1 MKKEDKVLNIEK
13 LEALLNEYTHFYV
26 TDIAGLN
33 AEVTSTLRRKCFGKE
48 VKLVMVK
55 NTLFRKALEN
65 KGLDYSQ
72 IASAFKGT
80 SAIMFCNTGNVPAK
94 LIKEVNGAK
103 DEFVKLK
110 GAYVEECFYGA
121 DALEALV
128 AVKSKN
134 ELLAEVIALLQSP
147 AKNVISALQSGQNTI
162 HGVLKTL
169 GERPE

>member
-13 LEALLNEYTHFYV
+13 LESLLAEYAHFYV
-26 TDIAGLN
+26 TDITGLN
-33 AEVTSTLRRKCFGKE
+33 AEATSDLRRKSFGKE

-55 NTLFRKALEN
+55 NKLFCKALEK
-65 KGLDYSQ
+65 KGIDYSQ
-72 IASAFKGT
+72 IAEAFHGT
-80 SAIMFCNTGNVPAK
+80 TAIMFCNTGNVPAK
-94 LIKEVNGAK
+94 LIKEVNTPKA
-103 DEFVKLK
+103 EIVKLK

-121 DALEALV
+121 DSLDVLV

-134 ELLAEVIALLQSP
+134 ELIADVIALLQSP

-169 GERPE
+169 GERAE

>member
-1 MKKEDKVLNIEK
+1 M
-13 LEALLNEYTHFYV
+13 

-33 AEVTSTLRRKCFGKE
+33 AEKTSALRRTCFGKE

-55 NTLFRKALEN
+55 NNLFRKALAN
-65 KGLDYSQ
+65 KGVDCSP
-72 IASAFKGT
+72 IAEAFKGT

-94 LIKEVNGAK
+94 LIKGIK
-103 DEFVKLK
+103 DDSVKLK

-121 DALEALV
+121 DALEVLV
-128 AVKSKN
+128 NIKSKN
-134 ELLAEVIALLQSP
+134 ELIADVIALLQSP
-147 AKNVISALQSGQNTI
+147 AKNVISALQSGANTI

>member
-13 LEALLNEYTHFYV
+13 LENLLNEYAHFYV

-33 AEVTSTLRRKCFGKE
+33 AEATSNLRRKSFGKE

-55 NTLFRKALEN
+55 NKLFCKALEK
-65 KGLDYSQ
+65 KGIDYCP
-72 IASAFKGT
+72 IATAFKGT

-94 LIKEVNGAK
+94 LIKEVNGPK
-103 DEFVKLK
+103 DEIVKLK

-121 DALEALV
+121 DSLEALV

-169 GERPE
+169 GERAE

>member
-13 LEALLNEYTHFYV
+13 LEALLGEYAHFYV

-33 AEVTSTLRRKCFGKE
+33 AEKTSALRRTCFNKE
-48 VKLVMVK
+48 IKLVMVK
-55 NTLFRKALEN
+55 NNLFKKALAN
-65 KGLDYSQ
+65 KGIDFEP
-72 IASAFKGT
+72 IAEAFKGT

-94 LIKEVNGAK
+94 LIKGDK
-103 DEFVKLK
+103 DEKVKLK

-121 DALEALV
+121 DQLETLATLE
-128 AVKSKN
+128 SKN
-134 ELLAEVIALLQSP
+134 ELIADIVALLQSP
-147 AKNVISALQSGQNTI
+147 AKNVISALESGKNTI

>member
-13 LEALLNEYTHFYV
+13 LEALLGEYAHFYV

-33 AEVTSTLRRKCFGKE
+33 AEKTSALRRTCFNKE
-48 VKLVMVK
+48 IKLVMVK
-55 NTLFRKALEN
+55 NNLFIKALAR
-65 KGLDYSQ
+65 KGIDVAP
-72 IASAFKGT
+72 IAEAFKGT

-94 LIKEVNGAK
+94 LIKGDK
-103 DEFVKLK
+103 DEKVKLK

-121 DALEALV
+121 DSLEALV
-128 AVKSKN
+128 AIKSKN
-134 ELLAEVIALLQSP
+134 ELIADVIALLQSP
-147 AKNVISALQSGQNTI
+147 AKNVISALQSGAGTI

>member
-1 MKKEDKVLNIEK
+1 MKKEYKVINIEK
-13 LEALLNEYTHFYV
+13 LEALLNEYNHFYV
-26 TDIAGLN
+26 TDITGLN
-33 AEVTSTLRRKCFGKE
+33 AEVTSSLRRKCFGKE

-55 NTLFRKALEN
+55 NTLFCKALEK

-80 SAIMFCNTGNVPAK
+80 SAIMFCNIGNVPAK

>member
-13 LEALLNEYTHFYV
+13 LENLLGEYAHFYV
-26 TDIAGLN
+26 TNIAGLN
-33 AEVTSTLRRKCFGKE
+33 AEKTSALRRECFKQE

-55 NTLFRKALEN
+55 NNLFKKALAN
-65 KGLDYSQ
+65 KGVDCSA
-72 IASAFKGT
+72 IAEAFKGT

-94 LIKEVNGAK
+94 LIKDIK
-103 DEFVKLK
+103 DGSVSLK

-121 DALEALV
+121 DSLETLV
-128 AVKSKN
+128 AIKSKN
-134 ELLAEVIALLQSP
+134 ELIADVIALLQSP
-147 AKNVISALQSGQNTI
+147 AKNVISALQSGASTI

>member
-13 LEALLNEYTHFYV
+13 LEALLDEYAHFYV

-33 AEVTSTLRRKCFGKE
+33 AEQTSALRRECFKKE

-55 NTLFRKALEN
+55 NKLFVKALQN
-65 KGLDYSQ
+65 KGIDAAA

-94 LIKEVNGAK
+94 LMKADKTEAA
-103 DEFVKLK
+103 KLK

-121 DALEALV
+121 DQLELLV
-128 AVKSKN
+128 ALKSKN
-134 ELLAEVIALLQSP
+134 ELIADVIALLQSP

>member
-13 LEALLNEYTHFYV
+13 LEALLGEYAHFYV

>member
-13 LEALLNEYTHFYV
+13 LEALLGEYAHFYV

-33 AEVTSTLRRKCFGKE
+33 AEKTSALRRTCFNKE
-48 VKLVMVK
+48 IKLVMVK
-55 NTLFRKALEN
+55 NNMFKKALSN
-65 KGLDYSQ
+65 KGIDFEP
-72 IASAFKGT
+72 IADAFKGT

-94 LIKEVNGAK
+94 LIKADK
-103 DEFVKLK
+103 DDKVKLK

-121 DALEALV
+121 DQLETLATL
-128 AVKSKN
+128 KSKN
-134 ELLAEVIALLQSP
+134 ELIADIVALLQSP
-147 AKNVISALQSGQNTI
+147 AKNVISALESGKNTI